1 MGIVTKIIFT
11 RQRTF
16 WTSEMPKCYFEVL
29 TILIYNP
36 IAINV
41 VDTSIVKLN
50 LNMMFETVPPIITCT
65 QQITKGLFE

>member
-1 MGIVTKIIFT
+1 MGIGTKTIFT
-11 RQRTF
+11 SQRTF
-16 WTSEMPKCYFEVL
+16 RTSEMHKCSFEVL

-36 IAINV
+36 IAINE

-50 LNMMFETVPPIITCT
+50 LNVVFETVPIITCT